1 MSADQTYVI
10 VGGGLAG
17 AKAAETLRSEGF
29 DGRVVLVGSEPVLPY
44 ERPPLSK
51 AYLRGEVDSASFTVH
66 DAAFYDQQAIEL
78 LLCTT
83 VTGVDLAGA
92 TITLETGETLR
103 YDRLLLATGS
113 VARHLD
119 VPGADL
125 AGVHYLRTM
134 ADSDQLRSVLNPGRK
149 VVVVG
154 TGWIGAEV
162 AASARELGAEV
173 TLVGPD
179 PLPLVRVL
187 GPEIG
192 AVYRDLHAAHGVELR
207 LGQTVASLAG
217 TTSVEQIHLSD
228 GTSLPAE
235 VVVAGIGA
243 VPQLDLAR
251 SAGLDLAGGVPVD
264 RYLATTD
271 PRIYAAGDIAA
282 VPYPRFDAR
291 IRLEHWSAALNQ
303 GPVAA
308 RNMLGQATPYEQVP
322 YFFSDQYDL
331 GMEYRGYAP
340 TWDEVVL
347 RGTPASGSFL
357 AFWCRGGRVVAA
369 MNANIWDQGDNLTAL
384 IGAPADPI
392 RLADSDTD
400 LASMIAT

>member
-1 MSADQTYVI
+1 MPADQTYVI

-29 DGRVVLVGSEPVLPY
+29 DGRVILAGGEPVLPY

-51 AYLRGEVDSASFTVH
+51 AYLRGEVDSESFTVQ
-66 DAAFYDQQAIEL
+66 DVAFYDQQAIEL

-83 VTGVDLAGA
+83 VTGVDPTGA
-92 TITLETGETLR
+92 RITLETGETLR

-113 VARHLD
+113 VARRLD

-134 ADSDQLRSVLNPGRK
+134 ADADQLRSVLNPGRR

-162 AASARELGAEV
+162 AASAREMGAEV

-179 PLPLVRVL
+179 PFPLVRVL

-207 LGQTVASLAG
+207 LGRTAASLTG
-217 TTSVEQIHLSD
+217 TTSVEQVHLSD
-228 GTSLPAE
+228 GTALPAE

-251 SAGLDLAGGVPVD
+251 SAGVGLAGGVLVD

-271 PRIYAAGDIAA
+271 PRIHAAGDIAA

-303 GPVAA
+303 GPIAA
-308 RNMLGQATPYEQVP
+308 RNMLGQAMPYDRVP

-347 RGTPASGSFL
+347 RGSPASGSFL

-384 IGAPADPI
+384 IGAPADPL
-392 RLADSDTD
+392 RLADPGTD
-400 LASMIAT
+400 LASMIPT

>member
-83 VTGVDLAGA
+83 VTGVDPAGA

-384 IGAPADPI
+384 IGAPAAPI